1 MVFVDSDAANLRPGN
16 LLGLPRPARSF
27 GRKGGGAEA
36 ESRGRETLAVL
47 VFAQQQT
54 ASLDPRPNHSA
65 SNFSDH
71 ANACA
76 EFYRVTFLQIRCAFG
91 FANLLIR
98 LNGEWR
104 EDGALGAIE

>member
-1 MVFVDSDAANLRPGN
+1 MVFVDSGVANLRPGN

-47 VFAQQQT
+47 GFAQQHT
-54 ASLDPRPNHSA
+54 TSLDAPSHSA
-65 SNFSDH
+65 TNFSDH

-76 EFYRVTFLQIRCAFG
+76 
-91 FANLLIR
+91 
-98 LNGEWR
+98 
-104 EDGALGAIE
+104 